1 MKKKLIKI
9 HGDRRDRRKKHR
21 RVADEINKKFQILFD
36 NLAKIEKK
44 IEMRKETAKQL
55 AKEVAKQLAKEVASD
70 IARLR
75 TAQREI
81 AEKTAHVHF
90 VVDNLVSSIADIR
103 RKTR

>member
-44 IEMRKETAKQL
+44 IEMR
-55 AKEVAKQLAKEVASD
+55 KEVAKQLAKEVASD